1 MSSPVEEFDFFISH
15 TWMTPPRWKIPPL
28 LLQSGCRWTLVCE
41 VVVVSLT
48 FALCMAGVLPLPWV
62 LDITVDDVQ
71 YNLPVAPWLVLTSF
85 FAFVVGLLS
94 CPHVP
99 QCMGVPDI
107 CFWEA
112 ACINQTDV
120 DEKNK
125 GIYAIADFLRVSK
138 ELRVLW
144 SPPYLSRLWCVFEL
158 AAYRKANPN
167 GRVSVTPVFVE
178 FTVLICVLS
187 NYGVS
192 FVFLTIRV
200 HSVSGLGFL
209 ILCLLAGTV
218 PILVALHYLRNY
230 FAMKLKLVG
239 DLEHFVLD
247 RVDCASDFDRSF
259 IYGAIRLWYGS
270 EEAFEAF
277 VRGPLREEL
286 LSNVVTREMLPGYSV
301 LVAMPFWSLSLDFI
315 VSFYAGGLPPEDVLS
330 LFFAFSM
337 GLCVCWASLSLK
349 LILYVCDRL
358 SVPKGGLRG
367 YMLTLLAYV
376 IFFAF
381 VLVGTVAAALAYRHS
396 VVASALW
403 FAFAKLVV
411 LVIQRPRGPKPDLS
425 AEASR
430 LPAVPPMPMTPPAE
444 SEFSL

>member
-1 MSSPVEEFDFFISH
+1 MDA
-15 TWMTPPRWKIPPL
+15 W
-28 LLQSGCRWTLVCE
+28 
-41 VVVVSLT
+41 
-48 FALCMAGVLPLPWV
+48 PWV

-239 DLEHFVLD
+239 DLEPD
-247 RVDCASDFDRSF
+247 R
-259 IYGAIRLWYGS
+259 
-270 EEAFEAF
+270 
-277 VRGPLREEL
+277 
-286 LSNVVTREMLPGYSV
+286 
-301 LVAMPFWSLSLDFI
+301 
-315 VSFYAGGLPPEDVLS
+315 
-330 LFFAFSM
+330 
-337 GLCVCWASLSLK
+337 K
-349 LILYVCDRL
+349 
-358 SVPKGGLRG
+358 
-367 YMLTLLAYV
+367 
-376 IFFAF
+376 
-381 VLVGTVAAALAYRHS
+381 S
-396 VVASALW
+396 VV
-403 FAFAKLVV
+403 
-411 LVIQRPRGPKPDLS
+411 
-425 AEASR
+425 
-430 LPAVPPMPMTPPAE
+430 
-444 SEFSL
+444 